1 MGKVAPAWSLL
12 HNRCAAALQSVPGPL
27 LMCAARLLLGPV
39 LPQCMH
45 RPLPHAA
52 AVAQQAGRRVS
63 GTCSCGGRALAR
75 SRPTPS
81 LPHAPRAPRLVS
93 STLLDAMSQCTCAT
107 ACFQPLALCLAC
119 THSCPSAATHRL
131 QQRWQGRM
139 PDTRPGD
146 VPVTGDRPDQTRCTC
161 RKQHSRVAGSAV
173 PAGPPRHRYLQ
184 GAGAGQA
191 SDLSLL
197 HSGGQAPCRS
207 WSRAGTRA
215 PPPRQ
220 ARSPEAAAGAA
231 GASGA
236 RATAR
241 AAAPAPGCLLGRRRH
256 AVAVRS

>member
-1 MGKVAPAWSLL
+1 MRPAGFLL
-12 HNRCAAALQSVPGPL
+12 HSRCAAALQAVPGCVL
-27 LMCAARLLLGPV
+27 VCAAWFCSALA
-39 LPQCMH
+39 LPGCVHQ
-45 RPLPHAA
+45 PLPHAA
-52 AVAQQAGRRVS
+52 AGAQQAGRHMSVVS
-63 GTCSCGGRALAR
+63 SCSGRALAR

-256 AVAVRS
+256 GIAFKS